1 MEHWTPKQILESPL
15 PKGSEDATFKKTPDS
30 TTVVKAHA
38 VVLATQSEVFAEQI
52 YPLSEGQSLPIVILN
67 WTEATENED
76 ALKAFVKMLYGT
88 GPDYALLD
96 MEILLGVH
104 SLSWYYRISG
114 LANDVIGRIRSAQIP
129 LPEIPSYISLAWKSL
144 HEPESRE
151 ILNRNRRIG
160 EQERYCS
167 VELAEAVSSSIEK
180 TIKSIP
186 GKNQVIEAAFDLN
199 PLKGQLLKNLPLGT
213 DVDDLLDAYRKF
225 LALKV
230 RRQQKKG
237 EGVQNYLGNI

>member
-67 WTEATENED
+67 WTEATENEE

-88 GPDYALLD
+88 GPDFALLD
-96 MEILLGVH
+96 MKILLGVH

-114 LANDVIGRIRSAQIP
+114 LANDVIGGIKAAQIP
-129 LPEIPSYISLAWKSL
+129 LPEIPSYISFAWESL
-144 HEPESRE
+144 EDKNQIRF
-151 ILNRNRRIG
+151 G
-160 EQERYCS
+160 EHQCS
-167 VELAEAVSSSIEK
+167 LEQAEAVSSSIEK
-180 TIKSIP
+180 AIKGIP
-186 GKNQVIEAAFDLN
+186 GKNRVIEAAAAFDLN
-199 PLKGQLLKNLPLGT
+199 PLKGQLVRILSPGT
-213 DVDDLLDAYRKF
+213 DVDRLLEDYRKF

-230 RRQQKKG
+230 RR
-237 EGVQNYLGNI
+237 

>member
-1 MEHWTPKQILESPL
+1 MEHWTPKQIPESPL

-114 LANDVIGRIRSAQIP
+114 LANDVIGGIKAAQIP
-129 LPEIPSYISLAWKSL
+129 LPEIPSYISFAWESL
-144 HEPESRE
+144 EDKNQIRF
-151 ILNRNRRIG
+151 G
-160 EQERYCS
+160 EHQCS
-167 VELAEAVSSSIEK
+167 LEQAEAVSSSIEK
-180 TIKSIP
+180 TIKGIP
-186 GKNQVIEAAFDLN
+186 GKNRVIEAIYNLN
-199 PLKGQLLKNLPLGT
+199 PLKGQLLRNLPRGT
-213 DVDDLLDAYRKF
+213 DMDALLDAYRKF

-230 RRQQKKG
+230 GGQLNKRR
-237 EGVQNYLGNI
+237 